1 LKAQKTTIANNM
13 IDGRISDFESYC
25 RSVGV
30 GVGLDQAIEIIDET
44 FKQLDKEDE

>member
-1 LKAQKTTIANNM
+1 M

-25 RSVGV
+25 ISVGV